1 MRFFLN
7 RETRSFWR
15 KNSLVRTP
23 STSHLLAE
31 TVILV
36 MRALPPPILQVPSTY
51 PPPFQVIS
59 LPYCFRIVS
68 ASGSENDRRTIG
80 ERYGNDTGSIR
91 DQYGINTGLIRDRYE
106 NGLFRLL
113 TDEIDMNSNFF
124 IIVPLDYILH
134 FGHLPLP
141 VVYTKKTGSP
151 FALAQP
157 LYKDNLPSSRMQ
169 TD

>member
-1 MRFFLN
+1 MLRRKVWQRSWLSPPRFLQVSA
-7 RETRSFWR
+7 T
-15 KNSLVRTP
+15 LPP
-23 STSHLLAE
+23 STHHVSSSLPAYIDL
-31 TVILV
+31 IL
-36 MRALPPPILQVPSTY
+36 
-51 PPPFQVIS
+51 F
-59 LPYCFRIVS
+59 PYCFRIVS

-91 DQYGINTGLIRDRYE
+91 DRYGINTGLIRDRYE

-124 IIVPLDYILH
+124 IIIYFDYILH
-134 FGHLPLP
+134 FSHSALLA
-141 VVYTKKTGSP
+141 VHAKKPGSP

-169 TD
+169 AD